1 MTIGRRF
8 GTADFDSFLAADV
21 SLTRYNTVRS
31 LRAMEG
37 QFETRSFGRR
47 TVAVRDLTREA
58 SYYNRVIGLDAETLP
73 RLDEM
78 IAWYHNEGRAC
89 HVSLTPERA
98 TPAVLE
104 RLAERGFGLVG
115 MECFFAI
122 HCDAIGPPTS
132 DIEARRARREDM
144 DAVYD
149 LWETPD
155 DPIDPEVRAMRRE
168 AHFASEFAIY
178 LAFLDGEPVAMATA
192 YLSHGVSWLG
202 NANTFEQKERRGCH
216 LALLQHRLWYGKQ
229 SGCVWTITDTDFDS
243 ISHRNAER
251 VGMRMAFVS
260 TDLALPTEGGA

>member
-1 MTIGRRF
+1 MTIGRTF

-122 HCDAIGPPTS
+122 HCDAIGPPDGSAPNRAGPTS
-132 DIEARRARREDM
+132 HRWAACPRAVPSHPRRR
-144 DAVYD
+144 
-149 LWETPD
+149 
-155 DPIDPEVRAMRRE
+155 
-168 AHFASEFAIY
+168 S
-178 LAFLDGEPVAMATA
+178 
-192 YLSHGVSWLG
+192 
-202 NANTFEQKERRGCH
+202 RRGGRGPRTPRRGPGCG
-216 LALLQHRLWYGKQ
+216 ASLLHRL
-229 SGCVWTITDTDFDS
+229 V
-243 ISHRNAER
+243 RR
-251 VGMRMAFVS
+251 
-260 TDLALPTEGGA
+260 